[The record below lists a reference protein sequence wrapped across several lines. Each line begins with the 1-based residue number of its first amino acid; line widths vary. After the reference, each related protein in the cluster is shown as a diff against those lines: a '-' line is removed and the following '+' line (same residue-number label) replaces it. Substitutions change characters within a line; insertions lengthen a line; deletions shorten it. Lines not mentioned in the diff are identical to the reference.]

1 MDHNQQCEK
10 NKEIECLLKQA
21 LDGDR
26 EALDKLLASYR
37 LRLYRQ
43 ALRILGNPQDAEDA
57 LQEALFHAACHL
69 HQFEGRS
76 QFSTW
81 LTRIVI
87 NNALMARRSSRYHRE
102 VPLED
107 WLSNDEG
114 QMPLEIADLRPDPEQ
129 VCSSSEI
136 AALVNE
142 ELNLLPP
149 ALRSAFQ
156 LCHIEG
162 LSCVEAGRS
171 LGIGVAAMKSRVG
184 RARQRL
190 AANLINACRG
200 YVCKTECEEALGKGR
215 TDDLQ
220 RSKFGAKVRGAVRDL
235 RRSFSNGLTESV
247 GADFPIPKGFE

>member
-10 NKEIECLLKQA
+10 KKEIERLLKQA

-43 ALRILGNPQDAEDA
+43 ASRVLGNPQDAEDA

-87 NNALMARRSSRYHRE
+87 NTALMVRRSRRYHRE
-102 VPLED
+102 APLED
-107 WLSNDEG
+107 WLSNDE
-114 QMPLEIADLRPDPEQ
+114 MPLEIADLRPDPEQ

-142 ELNLLPP
+142 QLNLLPP
-149 ALRSAFQ
+149 TLRSAFQ
-156 LCHIEG
+156 LRHIEG

-171 LGIGVAAMKSRVG
+171 LGIGVAAMKSRVS

-190 AANLINACRG
+190 AANLIYACRG
-200 YVCKTECEEALGKGR
+200 SVYKTECEVLYERAELM
-215 TDDLQ
+215 TYN
-220 RSKFGAKVRGAVRDL
+220 AA
-235 RRSFSNGLTESV
+235 NSV
-247 GADFPIPKGFE
+247 PR